1 VPDHVE
7 DAGQA
12 IAQLHEDHHE
22 RASAAERVFARV
34 TATLASPLFIAAT
47 ALVVLVWI
55 GANAAA
61 QLAGRHSLDPAPFNL
76 LQAAASLM
84 AVFATLLILAT
95 QRREDQI
102 ATQRE
107 RLALHLAMLNDRKL
121 AKLISLMEEMRRD
134 DPTLRDRLDRS
145 RGDGRTGGAQSGAQ
159 RDGGPIAA
167 TPNAHHHIR
176 TSEKTSNNRKK
187 PLHPASHAPIR
198 TPNEHAARI
207 RPRGSANPPPATARR
222 GPTGTRARIAGA
234 SAPHA

>member
-12 IAQLHEDHHE
+12 IAQLHEVHHQ
-22 RASAAERVFARV
+22 RATAADRVFARI
-34 TATLASPLFIAAT
+34 TATLGSSRFIAAF
-47 ALVVLVWI
+47 AAMVVIWI
-55 GANAAA
+55 GGNAAA
-61 QLAGRHSLDPAPFNL
+61 QWAGRPGLDPAPFNL

-134 DPTLRDRLDRS
+134 DPTRRDRLDLE
-145 RGDGRTGGAQSGAQ
+145 AEAM
-159 RDGGPIAA
+159 A
-167 TPNAHHHIR
+167 
-176 TSEKTSNNRKK
+176 E
-187 PLHPASHAPIR
+187 PAS
-198 TPNEHAARI
+198 
-207 RPRGSANPPPATARR
+207 PRVVLNAMGDP
-222 GPTGTRARIAGA
+222 
-234 SAPHA
+234 